1 METYSGSRE
10 NWLST
15 PKKEEEDLGPQ
26 PHLAESIFCF
36 VT

>member
-1 METYSGSRE
+1 MEAERENRE

-15 PKKEEEDLGPQ
+15 PEKEEEELGPQ

>member
-1 METYSGSRE
+1 MEAERENRE

-15 PKKEEEDLGPQ
+15 PEEEEELGPQ